1 MAQSLLQ
8 LGGLTWSWCVSCV
21 HPLKSETSSL
31 AGTGSSSDHPESQ
44 TRTAVLADTRFH
56 RSTWSITALQAPSS
70 GPASPWSP
78 LSAPSRAVMG
88 ADHTL
93 PSRTLPKL
101 QSWFGSCPTQTTAS
115 HGDAR
120 CKWRSRV
127 KTHPGVT
134 RRVPGIPVL
143 RLFSALALG
152 QVSLGHSV
160 SRPSELGAK
169 GFCLRCTWHRPQ
181 V

>member
-1 MAQSLLQ
+1 MARPLLQ
-8 LGGLTWSWCVSCV
+8 LGGLTWSWCVFCV
-21 HPLKSETSSL
+21 CPLRSETSSL
-31 AGTGSSSDHPESQ
+31 AGAGRTSDHPESR

-56 RSTWSITALQAPSS
+56 RSTGSIAALQAPSS

-120 CKWRSRV
+120 CKWRCRV
-127 KTHPGVT
+127 KTRPGVT
-134 RRVPGIPVL
+134 RRVPGTPVL
-143 RLFSALALG
+143 CLFSALALG

-160 SRPSELGAK
+160 STPSELGAK
-169 GFCLRCTWHRPQ
+169 GICLRCTWLRPQ
-181 V
+181 G

>member
-1 MAQSLLQ
+1 MARPLLQ

-21 HPLKSETSSL
+21 RPLRSETSSL
-31 AGTGSSSDHPESQ
+31 AGAGGSSDHPESQ

-56 RSTWSITALQAPSS
+56 RSTWSVAALQAPSS

-93 PSRTLPKL
+93 PSGTLPKL

-115 HGDAR
+115 HEDAR
-120 CKWRSRV
+120 CKWHSRV
-127 KTHPGVT
+127 KTRPGVI
-134 RRVPGIPVL
+134 RRVPRTPVL

-160 SRPSELGAK
+160 SMPSELGAK
-169 GFCLRCTWHRPQ
+169 GICLRCTWHRPQ